1 MSDFRDPFAH
11 PRRWVVRPVEEESV
25 RRLSEE
31 LRVPPLIGRLLAQ
44 RGMENPREARGFLDA
59 PLAELRDPFLMKG
72 MEEAVA
78 HLAERIGRGRPIG
91 VYGDYDVDGISAT
104 ALLCR
109 FFSHLGVRAPYYI
122 PGRLNEGY
130 GLHEGG
136 LRRLKEAGCDTVVT
150 VDCGVSAHDAAREA
164 GRMGIRLII
173 TDHHRPPDELPNA
186 LAVLNPRQR
195 GCEYPFKG
203 LCGAGVAFKLVTAL
217 RRRLHEGGFGG
228 ALPNLKQ
235 HLDLVAL
242 GTVADVAP
250 LRDENHI
257 FARHGLELL
266 SPPPAAE
273 GGFEAKDRRKAGVRA
288 LAAAANLRARTL
300 NAGHISFVLAPR
312 LNAAGR
318 VGEADLGVELLV
330 SDDEAQARSHA
341 EQLEGLNRDRQS
353 LQREAWEEAEA
364 LMESSGADAEEEAIV
379 LASEKWHPGVVG
391 IVASKLVEAHRRPSV
406 LIHVRDGVGKGS
418 ARTAMGLHV
427 YDALE
432 RCSDLLIQFGGHKG
446 AAGLK
451 VEEGKID
458 AFRARFQEAVRAM
471 REPGAD
477 EGRLALD
484 AAVDFSALDA
494 PLLEHLEAMGPFGEE
509 NPRPLFA
516 AWRVEA
522 VGSPG
527 AVGRGGEHL
536 KLRLRQ
542 FRDERE
548 AIGFGMGA
556 LRDRPELLR
565 GKLDMAFF
573 PSLNRWRGGARP
585 QLEIRALR
593 PAGG

>member
-11 PRRWVVRPVEEESV
+11 PRRWILRPVEEESA
-25 RRLSEE
+25 RKLSEA
-31 LRVPPLIGRLLAQ
+31 LGAPPLIGRLLAQ
-44 RGMENPREARGFLDA
+44 RGMESPEEARGFLDA
-59 PLAELRDPFLMKG
+59 PLANLRDPFLMKG
-72 MEEAVA
+72 MEEAAA
-78 HLAERIGRGRPIG
+78 HLADRIGRGRPVG
-91 VYGDYDVDGISAT
+91 VYGDYDVDGVSAT
-104 ALLCR
+104 ALLWR

-122 PGRLNEGY
+122 PGRLDEGY
-130 GLHEGG
+130 GLHEEG
-136 LRRLKEAGCDTVVT
+136 LRRLREAGCDTVVT
-150 VDCGVSAHDAAREA
+150 VDCGVSAHDAAKEA
-164 GRMGIRLII
+164 ERMGIRLII

-203 LCGAGVAFKLVTAL
+203 LCGAGVAFKLVTAV
-217 RRRLHEGGFGG
+217 RRRLREGGFGG

-250 LRDENHI
+250 LRDENRI
-257 FARHGLELL
+257 FARRGLEIL
-266 SPPPAAE
+266 SPPPEAE
-273 GGFEAKDRRKAGVRA
+273 GGFEAKDRRKAGIRA
-288 LAAAANLRARTL
+288 LHAAANLKARTL

-318 VGEADLGVELLV
+318 VGRADLAVELLV
-330 SDDEAQARSHA
+330 SDDEAQARSWA
-341 EQLEGLNRDRQS
+341 VELEKLNRDRRS
-353 LQREAWEEAEA
+353 LQQEAWKEAET
-364 LMESSGADAEEEAIV
+364 LMESSGADAEEAIV
-379 LASEKWHPGVVG
+379 LSSAKWHPGVVG
-391 IVASKLVEAHRRPSV
+391 VVASKLVEAHRRPSV

-427 YDALE
+427 YDALA

-477 EGRLALD
+477 EERLALD
-484 AAVDFSALDA
+484 AAVDFSVLDA
-494 PLLEHLEAMGPFGEE
+494 PLLERLEAMAPFGEE

-522 VGSPG
+522 VGSPIR
-527 AVGRGGEHL
+527 VGREGEHL

-556 LRDRPELLR
+556 LLERPELLR
-565 GKLDMAFF
+565 GKLDVAFS
-573 PSLNRWRGGARP
+573 PGLNRWRGGARP

-593 PAGG
+593 PADG